1 MRGTGEI
8 HAVAWV
14 KFALCASEIFAYG
27 EGEGKFCFA
36 KLMTEMSNRIYKL
49 FASDSTGD
57 LPTPSVL
64 LTATVTVP
72 VTVTVTVPVI
82 SLILSC
88 KKPCLPEE
96 DSREPSERESKIIE

>member
-27 EGEGKFCFA
+27 EGGGKFCFA

-49 FASDSTGD
+49 FASDSASD
-57 LPTPSVL
+57 LLAPSVL
-64 LTATVTVP
+64 LTI
-72 VTVTVTVPVI
+72 TVPVI

-96 DSREPSERESKIIE
+96 GQSGAL